1 MSGEQ
6 LYVSHAPGDVDLV
19 QELFATVKNFPI
31 GVHVALEEIE
41 SGRSR
46 KRLEGR
52 IANSDVVIAV
62 LTEGSEHNR
71 WVHQEIGYARA
82 KGIPVVPMYDDEDRR
97 AGFVDDAEGVAI
109 DRENPSV
116 TVFNLLSRLRSELAP
131 LGALSV
137 PNWYVEFP
145 CTVRDCDRSV
155 RLDIE
160 HGQTKLWKL
169 HRNGNRLSTDCNG
182 CGSRYYF
189 DPGTIGFLGR
199 ERPTRE
205 RRRHR

>member
-1 MSGEQ
+1 MPGEQ
-6 LYVSHAPGDVDLV
+6 LYVSHAPGDVELV

-31 GVHVALEEIE
+31 GVHVALEEVE

-52 IANSDVVIAV
+52 IANSDVVVAV
-62 LTEGSEHNR
+62 LTDRSEHNQ
-71 WVHQEIGYARA
+71 WIHQEIGYARA
-82 KGIPVVPMYDDEDRR
+82 KGIPIVPMYDSEKRR

-137 PNWYVEFP
+137 PNWYVQFP
-145 CTVRDCDRSV
+145 CTVPNCDQPVVLEIDRD
-155 RLDIE
+155 
-160 HGQTKLWKL
+160 QTKLWKL
-169 HRNGNRLSTDCNG
+169 HRNGHRLSADCDG

-189 DPGTIGFLGR
+189 DPGTIGYLGR
-199 ERPTRE
+199 EEPNG
-205 RRRHR
+205 RRQ